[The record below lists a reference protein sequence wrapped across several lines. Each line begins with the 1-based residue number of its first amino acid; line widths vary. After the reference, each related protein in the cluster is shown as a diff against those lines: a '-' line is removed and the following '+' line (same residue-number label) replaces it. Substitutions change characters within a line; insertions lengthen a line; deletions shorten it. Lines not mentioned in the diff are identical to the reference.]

1 MRRGDK
7 CISYI
12 YIDGKYILLDAVH
25 QVLEDASFRT
35 KSPVAIE
42 AWQAA
47 VHMNE
52 WCKNDA
58 NESILQQF
66 SQKLV
71 TKLTKTLRI
80 DAHGIPNRYVQTVGA
95 FKPKM
100 NNYH

>member
-1 MRRGDK
+1 MLYCFRYFLKQRVVRRGDK

-12 YIDGKYILLDAVH
+12 HIDGKYILLDAVH

-35 KSPVAIE
+35 KSPVAIIE

-47 VHMNE
+47 VQMNE
-52 WCKNDA
+52 WCKKDA

-66 SQKLV
+66 SQKLA

-80 DAHGIPNRYVQTVGA
+80 DAHGIPNR
-95 FKPKM
+95 
-100 NNYH
+100 